1 MKTIILIIEKMAANI
16 NMKCLL
22 TALSQFIASFLMVS
36 KYKQRFSEQQL
47 FVSSTRAVMSNIY
60 TAGSFYAEGEKH
72 RGCELNDNDKFRWMD
87 LVFQKHNP
95 SR

>member
-1 MKTIILIIEKMAANI
+1 
-16 NMKCLL
+16 
-22 TALSQFIASFLMVS
+22 MVS

-47 FVSSTRAVMSNIY
+47 FVGSTGVVVSNIC
-60 TAGSFYAEGEKH
+60 TAGSFSADGAN
-72 RGCELNDNDKFRWMD
+72 RGGCELNDNDQFRWMD